1 MTTQGIETLSDS
13 DWTEVANG
21 SANVTIA
28 TRQTESF
35 FAVLSAA
42 EPAVDLDRDGTFEG
56 EAGKPVGYS
65 DLTPTDRVWAI
76 SNKGA
81 LKVSVV
87 KS

>member
-1 MTTQGIETLSDS
+1 MTTQGIETLSDVA
-13 DWTEVANG
+13 WTEVANG
-21 SANVTIA
+21 STNVTIA
-28 TRQTESF
+28 TRSTERF
-35 FAVLSAA
+35 FVVLSATA
-42 EPAVDLDRDGTFEG
+42 PAVGLDRDGTFEG
-56 EAGKPVGYS
+56 VAGRPVGYS

>member
-1 MTTQGIETLSDS
+1 MTTQGIETLSDNA
-13 DWTEVANG
+13 WTEVANG
-21 SANVTIA
+21 AADVTIA

-35 FAVLSAA
+35 FCVLSAA

-76 SNKGA
+76 SNKGT

>member
-1 MTTQGIETLSDS
+1 MTTQGIVTLSDLA
-13 DWTEVANG
+13 WTEVANG

-28 TRQTESF
+28 TRSTESF
-35 FAVLSAA
+35 FAVISET
-42 EPAVDLDRDGTFEG
+42 EPAIDLDRDGTFEG
-56 EAGKPVGYS
+56 EAGNPVGYS

-76 SNKGA
+76 SNKGS

>member
-1 MTTQGIETLSDS
+1 MTTQGIETLSDLA
-13 DWTEVANG
+13 WTEVANG

-28 TRQTESF
+28 TRSTESF
-35 FAVLSAA
+35 FAVLSPT
-42 EPAVDLDRDGTFEG
+42 EPAVGLDRDGTFEG
-56 EAGKPVGYS
+56 EANKPVGYS

>member
-13 DWTEVANG
+13 VWTEVANG

-28 TRQTESF
+28 TRSTESF
-35 FAVLSAA
+35 FTVLSATL
-42 EPAVDLDRDGTFEG
+42 PAPSLDRDGTFEG
-56 EAGKPVGYS
+56 DADSPVGYS

>member
-1 MTTQGIETLSDS
+1 MTTQGPVTLSD
-13 DWTEVANG
+13 DAWTEVSNG
-21 SANVTIA
+21 STNVTIA
-28 TRQTESF
+28 TRSTESF
-35 FAVLSAA
+35 FAVLSATS
-42 EPAVDLDRDGTFEG
+42 PAPDLDRDGTFEG

-76 SNKGA
+76 SNKGP